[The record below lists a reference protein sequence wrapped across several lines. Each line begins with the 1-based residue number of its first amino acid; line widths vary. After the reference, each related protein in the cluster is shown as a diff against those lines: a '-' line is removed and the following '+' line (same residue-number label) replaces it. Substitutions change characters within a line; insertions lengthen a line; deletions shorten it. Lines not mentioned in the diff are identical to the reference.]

1 MAKSGW
7 RRGYIDWTYTATK
20 KSFEGGQAYIGDE
33 PKERAPVRDNLD
45 AGAIGREIV
54 PHRAEPKPALC
65 VGSAVVGP
73 IEGFLR
79 FATDKMSQRA
89 RPDD

>member
-1 MAKSGW
+1 LSG
-7 RRGYIDWTYTATK
+7 RARQRNGR
-20 KSFEGGQAYIGDE
+20 FEGGRANIGVE
-33 PKERAPVRDNLD
+33 PEERAPVCDNLD

-65 VGSAVVGP
+65 VGSPVIGP

-79 FATDKMSQRA
+79 FGTDKMSQRA